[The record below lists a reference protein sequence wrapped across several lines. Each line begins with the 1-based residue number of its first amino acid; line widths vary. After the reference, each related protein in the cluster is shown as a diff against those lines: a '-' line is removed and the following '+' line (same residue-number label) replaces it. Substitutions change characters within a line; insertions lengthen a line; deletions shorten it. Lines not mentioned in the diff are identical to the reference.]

1 MTRKL
6 ACIIATVAFAATG
19 APAQSPTPIIV
30 QAIVPAASPAAAV
43 SAQNPVTSTAG
54 ADAALKA
61 LQEMKA
67 ANDAILAKQAA
78 TLQQLDE
85 MEKAADQIKIYTKR
99 G

>member
-1 MTRKL
+1 MNKKL
-6 ACIIATVAFAATG
+6 AFAILALTFG
-19 APAQSPTPIIV
+19 ITAAPAQSPTPIVV
-30 QAIVPAASPAAAV
+30 QAIVPAAPVTAAP
-43 SAQNPVTSTAG
+43 AQNAVPVVASS
-54 ADAALKA
+54 DAALKA

-67 ANDAILAKQAA
+67 ANEAILAKQAA